1 MAGQVRCLSRYRFGS
16 LSLPSSMKTS
26 WLFTRPWRVATAG
39 LVLGATT
46 ALQAAS
52 PAPAEALA
60 AALPAPYAQWQSSIE
75 AFAAADQARQ
85 PQPGGVLFVGSSS
98 IRFWTQLPQD
108 FRQAP
113 VVINRGFGG
122 STMADCLFF
131 VKKLVVQY
139 QPRQVMVYAGD
150 NDLAQGRTPAQVL
163 ESFQGFVRA
172 VRSELPGTRI
182 GYISIKP
189 SPSRATLLPLV
200 RETNALLAEYVRT
213 LPEAD
218 YIDIFSPMVDAS
230 GAPRP
235 GLFGPDRLHMNEA
248 GYALWRTVIGPFV
261 LPAGLGAPAVQS
273 AAR

>member
-1 MAGQVRCLSRYRFGS
+1 MNT
-16 LSLPSSMKTS
+16 P
-26 WLFTRPWRVATAG
+26 WLVSRPWRVAALG
-39 LVLGATT
+39 LLLSAAP

-52 PAPAEALA
+52 APEVE
-60 AALPAPYAQWQSSIE
+60 ALPAPYAQWQSSIE

-85 PQPGGVLFVGSSS
+85 PEPGGVLFVGSSS
-98 IRFWTQLPQD
+98 IRFWTHLPQD
-108 FRQAP
+108 FRQTP

-189 SPSRATLLPLV
+189 SPARARLLPLV
-200 RETNALLAEYVRT
+200 RETNALLASYVRT

-218 YIDIFSPMVDAS
+218 YIDIFTPMLEAD
-230 GAPRP
+230 GTPRA
-235 GLFGPDRLHMNEA
+235 GLYGPDRLHMNEA

-261 LPAGLGAPAVQS
+261 LPAQAPGLQS
-273 AAR
+273 AGR